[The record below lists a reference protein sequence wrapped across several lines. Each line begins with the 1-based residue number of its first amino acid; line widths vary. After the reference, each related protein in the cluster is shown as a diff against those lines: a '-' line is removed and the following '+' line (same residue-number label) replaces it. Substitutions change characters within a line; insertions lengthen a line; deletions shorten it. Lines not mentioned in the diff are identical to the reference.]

1 MIQKTIA
8 MKIAAAVIGAAAIA
22 GTVMAVRHMSGT
34 KDTYRS
40 ILLYEIEGIAE
51 IEREGTGKFNGTE
64 NLYLESGDQLTVEP
78 KSFTRLRLDEDKY
91 VMVEENSAVSIEAAG
106 TMEDSRT
113 KLNLTK
119 GAIINE
125 IRNPLSAGSTY
136 EVTTPNSIMAVR
148 GTMFRVEVSYDENGE
163 VFTKVSVF
171 EGKVSSRLIYPDGT
185 MEEEVLTGNGRE
197 VIIHSNRELT
207 EYLGEERDIKY
218 DELPPDILYLIQEIM
233 NAEGM
238 TEGTARE
245 ESKESETRKEVKSS
259 EAAESTG
266 QEKSSEAAENTKE
279 EKNTT
284 KERTTKKTVA
294 GEKATAGRVTET
306 TPTEE
311 SSTAPETVEETS
323 MAMTETV
330 PSDQEKKEIG
340 PGYDSSDDS
349 GNSGGGSSSGG
360 GGSSGGGNSSGG
372 GSSSGGSSSSGDS
385 QTEENTT
392 EAPTETS
399 AENTTEAPTETSAEN
414 TTEAPTETSAENT
427 TEAPTETSAE
437 NTTEAPTET
446 SAENTTEAPTETS
459 AEDTTEPA
467 EYTVTFMY
475 LGAVF
480 GTQQV
485 KEGQYAT
492 EPWLKPADTGN
503 WDVDFTVPVTGD
515 ITIQWSSGG

>member
-306 TPTEE
+306 MPTEE

-437 NTTEAPTET
+437 DA
-446 SAENTTEAPTETS
+446 
-459 AEDTTEPA
+459 TEPA